1 MCCYK
6 SKKSNM
12 SYIKIL
18 TIFIAI
24 LKVVLDRKTQRQR
37 VRETERQKDR
47 MWLFAL
53 NTVEAA

>member
-1 MCCYK
+1 
-6 SKKSNM
+6 M